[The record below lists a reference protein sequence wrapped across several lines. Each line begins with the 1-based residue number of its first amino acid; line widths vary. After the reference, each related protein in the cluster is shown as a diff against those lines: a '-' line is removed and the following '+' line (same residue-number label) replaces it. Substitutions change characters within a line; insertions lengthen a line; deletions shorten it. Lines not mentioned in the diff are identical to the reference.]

1 MSGRKTTYTTI
12 PESELRDLRTRAQ
25 RAASLQA
32 SNRLLN
38 ELSEKNEA
46 ALTAQRQRV
55 EALNSR
61 IASLNRA
68 LGEQRSAASK
78 EAEALRGQLRAA
90 VDEMNLRNQQE
101 ASRAQ
106 WELEQ
111 LRARLTGDLRRTR
124 EELDRSVAENRAYTD
139 RAVAESSRVIAEAMR
154 RSEEALRGEIRGMGE
169 RIDGELNDI
178 RSRMDAVEE
187 SVQSAGRNRGALL
200 EMANEYLNTANLVAQ
215 HTRESFRVD
224 LLCPGRLQPVLD
236 RLESARRE
244 LVDAQKMPE
253 NAAVAR
259 REARQ
264 AFEEAVRL
272 NREAAAAEQEWS
284 LHYHAARET
293 ADAVSAQLEASA
305 TLRLAE
311 DNAAVDVDRW
321 TDGDLTAL
329 RARLD
334 GIDGELAGAQALTVE
349 ALDGLRAA
357 GLQISREID
366 DASVFAAEAFYA
378 SQDRGEI
385 AQDAAD
391 QLAAFGLTLLGHSYQ
406 GGDQRGAHRMHLRNN
421 GTRFELVITQTPELL
436 EDGSITNRIE
446 SDILNYGS
454 LNEERGDEIA
464 REVLSSL
471 AGLGFRQQ
479 PVCTAEGY
487 EHAPSDRTECAD
499 LQRWRSMRGPVVKPD
514 HAARGAA
521 HPSAPVQPQTRQS

>member
-12 PESELRDLRTRAQ
+12 PESELRDLRARAQ

-111 LRARLTGDLRRTR
+111 LRARLTGDLRR
-124 EELDRSVAENRAYTD
+124 
-139 RAVAESSRVIAEAMR
+139 
-154 RSEEALRGEIRGMGE
+154 SEEALRGEMRGMGE
-169 RIDGELNDI
+169 RIDGELNDL

-244 LVDAQKMPE
+244 LLDAQKMPE

-334 GIDGELAGAQALTVE
+334 GIDGELAGAQTLTVE

-406 GGDQRGAHRMHLRNN
+406 GGDQRGAHRIHLRNN

>member
-1 MSGRKTTYTTI
+1 MSGRKITYATI
-12 PESELRDLRTRAQ
+12 PESELRDLRARAQ

-46 ALTAQRQRV
+46 ALAAQRQRV
-55 EALNSR
+55 EDLNGR

-68 LGEQRSAASK
+68 LEERSGAASQ

-124 EELDRSVAENRAYTD
+124 EELDRSAAESRAYTD
-139 RAVAESSRVIAEAMR
+139 RAVGESSRVIAEAMR
-154 RSEEALRGEIRGMGE
+154 RSEEALRGQLQGMGE
-169 RIDGELNDI
+169 RIDGELRGI
-178 RSRMDAVEE
+178 RSRMDAVEQ
-187 SVQSAGRNRGALL
+187 SVQSAGRNRDALL
-200 EMANEYLNTANLVAQ
+200 EMAGEYLDTADLVAR
-215 HTRESFRVD
+215 HTRESFRVE

-244 LVDAQKMPE
+244 ILDARKLPE

-284 LHYHAARET
+284 AHYHAARET
-293 ADAVSAQLEASA
+293 ADAVSAQLEADA
-305 TLRLAE
+305 VLRLEA
-311 DNAAVDVDRW
+311 DRAAVDVDRW

-329 RARLD
+329 RARL
-334 GIDGELAGAQALTVE
+334 GRIDGELAGAQALTLE
-349 ALDGLRAA
+349 ELDGLREA
-357 GLQISREID
+357 GLQISREAD

-391 QLAAFGLTLLGHSYQ
+391 QLAAFGLTLLGHGYQ
-406 GGDQRGAHRMHLRNN
+406 GGDQRGAYRMHLRNN
-421 GTRFELVITQTPELL
+421 GTRFELVLTQTPELRA
-436 EDGSITNRIE
+436 DGSIANRIE

-471 AGLGFRQQ
+471 AGLGFEQR
-479 PVCTAEGY
+479 PVSTAPGY

-499 LQRWRSMRGPVVKPD
+499 LQRWRSTRGPVVKPD

-521 HPSAPVQPQTRQS
+521 QSPSPSQPQARRS

>member
-1 MSGRKTTYTTI
+1 M
-12 PESELRDLRTRAQ
+12 
-25 RAASLQA
+25 
-32 SNRLLN
+32 
-38 ELSEKNEA
+38 
-46 ALTAQRQRV
+46 
-55 EALNSR
+55 
-61 IASLNRA
+61 
-68 LGEQRSAASK
+68 
-78 EAEALRGQLRAA
+78 
-90 VDEMNLRNQQE
+90 
-101 ASRAQ
+101 
-106 WELEQ
+106 
-111 LRARLTGDLRRTR
+111 
-124 EELDRSVAENRAYTD
+124 
-139 RAVAESSRVIAEAMR
+139 
-154 RSEEALRGEIRGMGE
+154 
-169 RIDGELNDI
+169 
-178 RSRMDAVEE
+178 
-187 SVQSAGRNRGALL
+187 
-200 EMANEYLNTANLVAQ
+200 
-215 HTRESFRVD
+215 
-224 LLCPGRLQPVLD
+224 
-236 RLESARRE
+236 
-244 LVDAQKMPE
+244 
-253 NAAVAR
+253 
-259 REARQ
+259 
-264 AFEEAVRL
+264 RL

-334 GIDGELAGAQALTVE
+334 GIDGELAGAQTLTVE

-406 GGDQRGAHRMHLRNN
+406 GGDQRGAHRIHLRNN

>member
-1 MSGRKTTYTTI
+1 MHSQVKSQIFGSSQRHTRRCNTFYCRVVGQVHEEYGSVNGAGS
-12 PESELRDLRTRAQ
+12 PEVG
-25 RAASLQA
+25 
-32 SNRLLN
+32 
-38 ELSEKNEA
+38 SEKFCLFISDTDCRENYGKVT
-46 ALTAQRQRV
+46 LTA
-55 EALNSR
+55 AHF
-61 IASLNRA
+61 
-68 LGEQRSAASK
+68 
-78 EAEALRGQLRAA
+78 
-90 VDEMNLRNQQE
+90 
-101 ASRAQ
+101 
-106 WELEQ
+106 
-111 LRARLTGDLRRTR
+111 RLTGDLRRTR

-154 RSEEALRGEIRGMGE
+154 RSEEALRGEMRGMGE
-169 RIDGELNDI
+169 RIDGELNDL

-244 LVDAQKMPE
+244 LLDAQKMPE

-334 GIDGELAGAQALTVE
+334 GIDGELAGAQTLTVE

-479 PVCTAEGY
+479 PVRTAEGY

-514 HAARGAA
+514 HAARGAVQ
-521 HPSAPVQPQTRQS
+521 PSSSVQPQTRQS